1 MFGIRGL
8 LVGVCLLWL
17 SACAVVS
24 PVVTPPALPVS
35 AELPQAQEGMDK
47 NYWWFVRVKVVWPE
61 EEPIAW
67 YMDVLLAH
75 QLFKPVL
82 LKYAHDIELWRFHRR
97 AGRDKAGH
105 RFSFIFYAREATAT
119 AILNNLAE
127 NPLIPKLMGANRV
140 EKIVLYEANKK
151 PNSAIEATSD
161 KNWSLTMQ
169 RAWPYFAMGGSQVWL
184 SLIDQYAA
192 SAEHSLTHD
201 SLENNDDIEAL
212 LAFYRQIDEKIV
224 TTWEEEGG
232 HAFLHHLN
240 ALFGYGDVAI
250 YERRMIRF

>member
-1 MFGIRGL
+1 VVKL
-8 LVGVCLLWL
+8 AP
-17 SACAVVS
+17 SA
-24 PVVTPPALPVS
+24 PVEP
-35 AELPQAQEGMDK
+35 PQAQQDSTDEY
-47 NYWWFVRVKVVWPE
+47 YWWYVRVKMVWPE
-61 EEPIAW
+61 EQPIAW

-82 LKYAHDIELWRFHRR
+82 LKYARDLEFWRFHRR

-105 RFSFIFYAREATAT
+105 RFSFIFYAREATAS
-119 AILNNLAE
+119 AILNNLAQ
-127 NPLIPKLMGANRV
+127 NPLIPKLIAVNRV
-140 EKIVLYEANKK
+140 EKIFLYDANKK

-161 KNWSLTMQ
+161 KNWSLSMQ

-192 SAEHSLTHD
+192 STEGNGEHSSAPD
-201 SLENNDDIEAL
+201 SLENNNDIEAL

-224 TTWEEEGG
+224 STWEEEGG

-240 ALFGYGDVAI
+240 ALFGYGEVAI